1 MQKHTTKLRF
11 TDADLANEK
20 VRKAAEK
27 AEKAVDKADGA
38 KARLPSRKLRTKT
51 TAAAAEGAKLR
62 FGKKEIVTEEIQ
74 KPSPVAAKAAAKGAA
89 ATVSGTIHRETAKY
103 EDDNVAVQAANE
115 TEGMAEAAAQTAD
128 NIHYSHK
135 LKSYVRAAKLEAKA
149 DKANVEVLY
158 HKTVA
163 ENPGKASS
171 NPISRWRQKQAIKK
185 EYAAIKA
192 GQANAGTAASSAV
205 HGSAGAAKSA
215 GKAVKEGKDI
225 GTLAANFVKSHSHVI
240 LIAGGLLM
248 IIMIVAG
255 SISSCSIFMNGG
267 TNVVIDTSY
276 TAGDSDILGAE
287 EDYADLEAAL
297 QSRIDNI
304 RTEYDG
310 YDEYNISCDQIG
322 HNPYELASYLT
333 VMFENYKRNE
343 VQDALQELFDSQYEL
358 EIEEVVET
366 RYRTETVTE
375 TDTYTDPETGETETD
390 TYTYEI
396 EVPYDYYILNVT
408 LTNHSLGTAISES
421 GLDEDQMQR
430 YAILMQTYGNKP
442 DLFAGNP
449 YAIAVQD
456 VLHYDI
462 PGEALTDE
470 KFRKM
475 ITEAEKYLGYPYVW
489 GGASPS
495 TSFDCSGFVS
505 WVINHCGNGWSY
517 GRLTAEGL
525 RQVCRIIPKSE
536 AKPGD
541 LIFFQ
546 GTYNTSGASH
556 VGIYVGNGMMIH
568 CGNPIQYASTETAYW
583 QQHFYCIG
591 RLP

>member
-11 TDADLANEK
+11 TADDLLNEK

-51 TAAAAEGAKLR
+51 TAASAEGAKLR
-62 FGKKEIVTEEIQ
+62 FGKKEIIGEEIK
-74 KPSPVAAKAAAKGAA
+74 KPKPVAAKVAAKGAA
-89 ATVSGTIHRETAKY
+89 VSVSGTIHKHASEY
-103 EDDNVAVQAANE
+103 QDDNVGVQAVNE
-115 TEGMAEAAAQTAD
+115 TTGAAEAAVQTGD
-128 NIHYSHK
+128 TIRYSHK
-135 LKSYVRAAKLEAKA
+135 LKSYNRAAKLEAKA
-149 DKANVEVLY
+149 DKANIEALYQKSVL
-158 HKTVA
+158 

-171 NPISRWRQKQAIKK
+171 NPISRWRQKQAIRK

-192 GQANAGTAASSAV
+192 GQANAGTTASSAV
-205 HGSAGAAKSA
+205 HGSAGTAKAA
-215 GKAVKEGKDI
+215 GKAVKESKDL
-225 GTLAANFVKSHSHVI
+225 GTMAVNFVRSHAHV
-240 LIAGGLLM
+240 LMIAGGLFL
-248 IIMIVAG
+248 IVAIVAG
-255 SISSCSIFMNGG
+255 SISSCSVFMNGG

-276 TAGDSDILGAE
+276 TAEDEDILGAE

-297 QSRIDNI
+297 QTRIDNI

-310 YDEYNISCDQIG
+310 YDEYNITCDQIG

-333 VMFENYKRNE
+333 VTFENYKRNE
-343 VQDALQELFDSQYEL
+343 VQDALQALFDSQYEL
-358 EIEEVVET
+358 TIEEVVET
-366 RYRTETVTE
+366 RYRTETRESTS
-375 TDTYTDPETGETETD
+375 TDPETGEETTD
-390 TYTYEI
+390 TYEV

-408 LTNHSLGTAISES
+408 LTNHSMGTAISES

-449 YAIAVQD
+449 YAIQVQD

-568 CGNPIQYASTETAYW
+568 CGNPIQYASTETSYW

>member
-1 MQKHTTKLRF
+1 MQKQTTKLRF
-11 TDADLANEK
+11 TTDDLANEK

-27 AEKAVDKADGA
+27 AEKAVEKADGA
-38 KARLPSRKLRTKT
+38 KARLPSKKLRTKAS
-51 TAAAAEGAKLR
+51 AASAEGAKLR
-62 FGKKEIVTEEIQ
+62 FGKKEILTEEIR
-74 KPSPVAAKAAAKGAA
+74 KPRPVAVKATAKGAA
-89 ATVSGTIHRETAKY
+89 ASVSGTVHREAAKY
-103 EDDNVAVQAANE
+103 EDDNVAVQAVNE
-115 TEGMAEAAAQTAD
+115 TEGMAEATAQTAD
-128 NIHYSHK
+128 TIRYSHK
-135 LKSYVRAAKLEAKA
+135 LKSYNRAAKLEARA
-149 DKANVEVLY
+149 DKANVEALY
-158 HKTVA
+158 QKA
-163 ENPGKASS
+163 AAGNPEKAAS
-171 NPISRWRQKQAIKK
+171 NPISRWRQKQAIRK

-205 HGSAGAAKSA
+205 HGSTGAAKTA

-225 GTLAANFVKSHSHVI
+225 GTLAVNFVKSHSHVL
-240 LIAGGLLM
+240 LIVGGLLLVVM
-248 IIMIVAG
+248 IIAG
-255 SISSCSIFMNGG
+255 SISSCSVFMNGG
-267 TNVVIDTSY
+267 ANVVIDTSY
-276 TAGDSDILGAE
+276 TAEESDILGAE
-287 EDYADLEAAL
+287 EDYADLEAEL
-297 QSRIDNI
+297 QRRIDNI

-322 HNPYELASYLT
+322 HNPYELASCLT

-343 VQDALQELFDSQYEL
+343 VQGALQELFDSQYQL
-358 EIEEVVET
+358 TIEEEAET
-366 RYRTETVTE
+366 RYRTETRTG
-375 TDTYTDPETGETETD
+375 TTTYTDPETGESYDEE
-390 TYTYEI
+390 YEYEV

-408 LTNHSLGTAISES
+408 LTNRSLGTAISES
-421 GLDEDQMQR
+421 GLSSDQMQR

-442 DLFAGNP
+442 ELFAGNP
-449 YAIAVQD
+449 NAIQRQE

-470 KFRKM
+470 RFRKM